1 MKLKNKRQINLII
14 SLILA
19 LLAVIFVVLNT
30 KLVEINFGLF
40 SFKLPLI
47 IVLVVMI
54 IIGVLLGYFLGHDQQ
69 IVKKKN

>member
-47 IVLVVMI
+47 YCLS
-54 IIGVLLGYFLGHDQQ
+54 GDDYHRCFARLFFRT
-69 IVKKKN
+69 